1 MHEKPF
7 QINSW
12 EHVQTRQN
20 DLKSAVSEHAKNN
33 GPVQKLLAWKTT
45 CFHTRYTRPYKFRSS
60 DQKLTVIR
68 ATTFPSLMEQFCS
81 LIKTN
86 SKGHHWWRNPK
97 SSQSS
102 AKLSMNYCCWQN
114 FFSVIK
120 CPNSRITLSSSMF
133 SYVWI
138 TVSIKNG
145 LWTADHGLRTTDC
158 GLDIKN
164 RLGIKCGLWATLV
177 KTVLLGSR
185 WGKIRSKDR

>member
-12 EHVQTRQN
+12 GRVQTRQN
-20 DLKSAVSEHAKNN
+20 DLKSAVSENAKNT
-33 GPVQKLLAWKTT
+33 GPVQKLLARKTT

-60 DQKLTVIR
+60 DQKLTAIR

-81 LIKTN
+81 LIKIRLQLTA
-86 SKGHHWWRNPK
+86 KAITDEGIPRVPK
-97 SSQSS
+97 VLLNFQWTVGVD
-102 AKLSMNYCCWQN
+102 KI
-114 FFSVIK
+114 FFSIIK

-145 LWTADHGLRTTDC
+145 LWTVDHGLRTGYKTQTRYKMWTM
-158 GLDIKN
+158 GYVGKN
-164 RLGIKCGLWATLV
+164 CANWFQVR
-177 KTVLLGSR
+177 
-185 WGKIRSKDR
+185 